1 MKLGVFD
8 SGIGGKAVAKSLERS
23 FPDAEII
30 RVDDHENV
38 PYGDKSQQEIQK
50 LTDNA
55 IQPLLSSGCDII
67 ILACN
72 SATAAAIEFLR
83 QKYPAQ
89 VFIGLEPMIK
99 PAVELTRSGI
109 IAVCATPSTLKSSR
123 YHRLKEKFASDTTI
137 LEPDCSQWARLIED
151 SEINE
156 KHISDVISPLLDAGA
171 DVIVLACTHYHWINL
186 EIAKLADGK
195 ATVIQPSEAIARRV
209 KQLASLD

>member
-8 SGIGGKAVAKSLERS
+8 SGIGGEAVAKSLERS
-23 FPDAEII
+23 FPDADII
-30 RVDDHENV
+30 RVDDHKNV

-123 YHRLKEKFASDTTI
+123 YHRLKEKFANNTTV
-137 LEPDCSQWARLIED
+137 LEPDCSQWARLIEN

-156 KHISDVISPLLDAGA
+156 KHISDVISPLIDVGA

-186 EIAKLADGK
+186 EITKLADKK
-195 ATVIQPSEAIARRV
+195 ATVIQPSEAITRRV
-209 KQLASLD
+209 KQLISLD